1 MQTSFNRSF
10 LKVTAMS
17 DRATNR
23 IASQPLSAENYH
35 DDIAQ
40 CAAFERYSLS
50 LLTVNQKENK
60 TRTNDLVGHQW
71 DRVAPR
77 QEARE
82 LGIERVWRRV
92 VDFGEPTSG
101 NGDSEWGHKRVSV
114 ARVTLLDGPS
124 DMRPDR
130 HCDP

>member
-1 MQTSFNRSF
+1 
-10 LKVTAMS
+10 MS
-17 DRATNR
+17 DSDTNR
-23 IASQPLSAENYH
+23 IASQPSNAENYH
-35 DDIAQ
+35 AHIAQ
-40 CAAFERYSLS
+40 CAGFERYSLS

-60 TRTNDLVGHQW
+60 TRTKNLVGHPF

-82 LGIERVWRRV
+82 LGIEWVWRRV

-101 NGDSEWGHKRVSV
+101 TGDSEWGHKRVSV

-124 DMRPDR
+124 DMRPDCL
-130 HCDP
+130 CDP